1 MGKIIDISHHHK
13 VSDWK
18 KVQSGVDVLITKA
31 TQGTGFVDDYFPLI
45 VEECEK
51 RGIPYWLYTYLNNGN
66 EDAQAKFMVKTC
78 RDVVGGHF
86 VGYILD
92 IEENNSVTGV
102 KRAMDYLSALDHKM
116 AIYTMYAQ
124 YDKYKTLISERPEKC
139 AWWEAR
145 YGLNDGIYRSNYPC
159 HSGVDLHQY
168 TSAGVCQGIPDE
180 IDLNR
185 VTGNGK
191 KLKWFMTPKTK
202 KEEETMSEKKPG
214 CFSSNKNAKGLTEFL
229 HNRGYGAGQ
238 YNIELIAEANAEQ
251 LRKAMFE
258 LAEKGDLI
266 KPDGLR
272 EWDGKTNKKKD

>member
-78 RDVVGGHF
+78 RDIVGEYF

-102 KRAMDYLSALDHKM
+102 RRAMDYLAALDHKM
-116 AIYTMYAQ
+116 AIYTMYSQ

-191 KLKWFMTPKTK
+191 KLNWFMTPKNK
-202 KEEETMSEKKPG
+202 KEENVMPEKKPG